1 MISASAVSHY
11 RGRQTDS
18 QVHRHKGTQTDR
30 ACKDQNPRRQAQ
42 RQTDK
47 QANKKA
53 DRYTNKISWQQDK
66 HAKLYAF
73 RTKHIKG

>member
-1 MISASAVSHY
+1 MKTQAGKQAGRY
-11 RGRQTDS
+11 TGTKAYRQTEHAKIKTHADK
-18 QVHRHKGTQTDR
+18 HKDR
-30 ACKDQNPRRQAQ
+30 
-42 RQTDK
+42 

-53 DRYTNKISWQQDK
+53 DRYTNKIFWQQDK